1 MYCDQKM
8 FLFKIRLRSQSSNG
22 NSLLGECKR
31 DGDSRQVSALPTER
45 WWFVVIDIF
54 DLKTPAK

>member
-1 MYCDQKM
+1 M
-8 FLFKIRLRSQSSNG
+8 LRSQSSNG

-45 WWFVVIDIF
+45 WWFVFIDIF
-54 DLKTPAK
+54 DLKTAGRETNSLS